1 MKRLGTDDS
10 LNELMEDKARLEKE
24 LDKLDSKKSKQ
35 LRRINELDIDDDLYD
50 DLMKTY
56 REYMTEINE

>member
-1 MKRLGTDDS
+1 
-10 LNELMEDKARLEKE
+10 MEDKARLEKE